1 MTPPPRR
8 VPRQA
13 RSRATV
19 ERILDAT
26 ARVLER
32 EGYDAATTN
41 RVAAE
46 AGVSPGSLYQ
56 YFADRE
62 DLLVA
67 LTERFVAG
75 FERTLEPALRSAVVL
90 DPATAS
96 EGLVRATLDALEAQ
110 APLLRALTAHVP
122 GDRQAELVGGM
133 RRRAAD
139 HVFATLSRIRPA
151 PDPGTVQRFTWLV
164 LEVAQTLPVR
174 YVVERPPIPRDAFV
188 ADTVAI
194 VLGLYERAART
205 AADEGPRPPGGDVAP
220 APRGAARAGRRR
232 SPPAVA

>member
-1 MTPPPRR
+1 M
-8 VPRQA
+8 
-13 RSRATV
+13 V
-19 ERILDAT
+19 ERVLDAT

-67 LTERFVAG
+67 LTARFVRG
-75 FERTLEPALRSAVVL
+75 FERDLEPALRSAIPL
-90 DPATAS
+90 DPRTAS
-96 EGLVRATLDALEAQ
+96 EGVVRATLTALEAQ

-122 GDRQAELVGGM
+122 GDRQAELVRAM
-133 RRRAAD
+133 RSRVAD

-151 PDPGTVQRFTWLV
+151 PAPADAERYTWLI

-174 YVVERPPIPRDAFV
+174 YVVERPPIDRERFV

-194 VLGLYERAART
+194 VLGLYDRAART
-205 AADEGPRPPGGDVAP
+205 T
-220 APRGAARAGRRR
+220 AG
-232 SPPAVA
+232 